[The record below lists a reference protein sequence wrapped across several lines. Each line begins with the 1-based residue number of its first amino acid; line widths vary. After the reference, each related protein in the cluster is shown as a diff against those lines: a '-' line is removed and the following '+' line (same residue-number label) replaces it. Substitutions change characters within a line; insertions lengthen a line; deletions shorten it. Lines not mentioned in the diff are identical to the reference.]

1 MSFQSNTVISKIY
14 DRIPITLYSKN
25 ATIKTST
32 TNFTVSFETPYKNV
46 RNVIFDSF
54 VIPFTYYVFKSTNNT
69 LSLTLANGLTQ
80 LFTITPGN
88 YQTTSMIS
96 ELQTQLNSA
105 GNYGVTVTSASDILT
120 IASTNTISTF
130 RILAY
135 PQLGFTTDS
144 ASATSVT
151 ANVAIS
157 PLPTVIPVSNITIE
171 WNGSSR
177 VIALT
182 PGTYNTAAEVATM
195 VQTVINAVLTVGS
208 GAFAVTFNEYT
219 YKYTFSN
226 SSTFIININAAS
238 QLLGFSTVQ
247 TQALTQTANNVS
259 DIAGPDYFGVKSLT
273 LSKLRANSS
282 VYNGLTDTDVVY
294 FISILNSPG
303 DNIVDLNM
311 TDYALRFMTSVT
323 LSEIDIQILLPDS
336 TILDNNANEITISL
350 ILEIE

>member
-1 MSFQSNTVISKIY
+1 
-14 DRIPITLYSKN
+14 
-25 ATIKTST
+25 
-32 TNFTVSFETPYKNV
+32 
-46 RNVIFDSF
+46 
-54 VIPFTYYVFKSTNNT
+54 
-69 LSLTLANGLTQ
+69 
-80 LFTITPGN
+80 
-88 YQTTSMIS
+88 MIS
-96 ELQTQLNSA
+96 ELQTQLNAA

-182 PGTYNTAAEVATM
+182 PGVYNTAAEVATM

-208 GAFAVTFNEYT
+208 GAFVVAFNEYT

-303 DNIVDLNM
+303 DNIIDLNM